1 MTIKE
6 QLYIYNEKAI
16 FLHGYDSAIIGIY
29 ERKVLV
35 YNLNAIIEILCKCM
49 CREDA
54 VKYFSFNIESPL
66 CDNYPIFIE
75 TELL

>member
-1 MTIKE
+1 MNIKDE
-6 QLYIYNEKAI
+6 LAAHNEKAI
-16 FLHGYDSAIIGIY
+16 FLHGYDSAIIGMY

-35 YNLNAIIEILCKCM
+35 SNLNAIIEILCKYM
-49 CREDA
+49 SREDA
-54 VKYFSFNIESPL
+54 VKYFSFNIESHV